1 MGYLYNFHSRHH
13 PAIWYNREESY
24 SEQQG
29 YYQAAL
35 FDALNMLLRLR
46 IITLLENTD
55 KRPKETS

>member
-46 IITLLENTD
+46 II
-55 KRPKETS
+55 S